1 MAATRVE
8 ERVQPEQRSLVVV
21 LGGERVSI
29 SWYVPGTNAAELR
42 ETLSLRLGVPH
53 SGFVLE
59 DTAGVVTLSA
69 GLPSG
74 LELQARLV
82 QTSASRAASRAI
94 YDAPAADGSNAAGAT
109 AAGATAAA
117 NASGHQR
124 RSGRRSGSLSLFAEP
139 LLVEGSGVSP
149 ANDGGYIHDDHA
161 TVAIVRQEVDSMIR
175 LNRGKSLSL
184 SHFLPFVTRSS
195 FLHITERVSLTLPFS
210 PMRHTPILHI
220 YLSLT
225 DISLLLQS
233 PRSSP
238 TSVPTSRGCVPC
250 APCSRSPCR
259 RSRSRPKSKAHSG
272 GSGGARDS

>member
-82 QTSASRAASRAI
+82 QTSASRAVSRAI
-94 YDAPAADGSNAAGAT
+94 YDAPAADGSNAAGAA

-149 ANDGGYIHDDHA
+149 ANDGGHIHDDHA

-175 LNRGKSLSL
+175 LNRGK
-184 SHFLPFVTRSS
+184 
-195 FLHITERVSLTLPFS
+195 VSLTLPFS
-210 PMRHTPILHI
+210 PIRHTLIFSTCHQKGVSHSPIFSHSSHAHFFYI
-220 YLSLT
+220 
-225 DISLLLQS
+225 S
-233 PRSSP
+233 PR
-238 TSVPTSRGCVPC
+238 
-250 APCSRSPCR
+250 
-259 RSRSRPKSKAHSG
+259 
-272 GSGGARDS
+272 